1 MKNSHVHLIYVT
13 ALVIS
18 LLGSYIASQFDAPY
32 GTEAAAESML
42 HSFSGWLI
50 LYPLVFI
57 ALYKR
62 RGVILSALSF
72 TIGVVVAAYNY
83 NLYVEIINGY
93 ATSIPSRLEYIAQAP
108 LMFVLTVAMGV
119 FMIPVIVL
127 DKIVS
132 MIH

>member
-1 MKNSHVHLIYVT
+1 M
-13 ALVIS
+13 
-18 LLGSYIASQFDAPY
+18 
-32 GTEAAAESML
+32 
-42 HSFSGWLI
+42 
-50 LYPLVFI
+50 VFI

-62 RGVILSALSF
+62 RGVIPSALSF

-93 ATSIPSRLEYIAQAP
+93 TASIPSRLEYVAQAP
-108 LMFVLTVAMGV
+108 LMFVLTAAMGV